1 MATKAAKFEESRYQL
16 RGNGG
21 YVDGDWT
28 YYDIRAPDGKMVVG
42 VVSKRS
48 GGGWVATIPVFG
60 VRDNGIQDTRVKIG
74 TAIGRGETPAAAL
87 EEADRRAL
95 EGITGYEDYKQEGML

>member
-1 MATKAAKFEESRYQL
+1 MPSKAAKHESDRYIL

-28 YYDIRAPDGKMVVG
+28 FYDIQTPDGKMAVG
-42 VVSKRS
+42 IVSKRS

-60 VRDNGIQDTRVKIG
+60 VRDNGITDVWVKIG
-74 TAIGRGETPAAAL
+74 TAIGRGQTPAEAL
-87 EEADRRAL
+87 EEADRRSL
-95 EGITGYEDYKQEGML
+95 EGITGYDDYHQEAL